1 MTACVTFI
9 HFLIAWGNAP
19 FTIAGAVALLFALL
33 SMTGVLGLL
42 AGGDHDGHEADHDVD
57 HDVDADADADADGDA
72 DGDHEHEQDHDND
85 HDDGGDR
92 GFANVVLGGIGVGR
106 IPLSLIWQTFALVF
120 AVTGLI
126 LNASSLPSGGPSTFS
141 LLWNAPIA
149 GAAAYGTVALLARIL
164 GPIFAT
170 KEAEATKRSALVGQI
185 GTVISS
191 RITAD
196 FGEIRLKDHT
206 GHNLRVLCKLS
217 DGSRIPNEREQVVV
231 VDYEDNTLF
240 VTPLD
245 AEEPAADS
253 KKVRVSK
260 KDRSDDPPDPP
271 EEEDSKALD
280 KRRAAP

>member
-1 MTACVTFI
+1 VTFL

-19 FTIAGAVALLFALL
+19 FTVAGAVAILFALL
-33 SMTGVLGLL
+33 SMTGVMGLL

-57 HDVDADADADADGDA
+57 ADADADGDA
-72 DGDHEHEQDHDND
+72 DCDHEQYHDNEHED
-85 HDDGGDR
+85 YGGDR
-92 GFANVVLGGIGVGR
+92 GFTNIVLGGIGVGR

-126 LNASSLPSGGPSTFS
+126 LNASSLPLGPSTLS
-141 LLWNAPIA
+141 LVWNVPIA
-149 GAAAYGTVALLARIL
+149 SIAAYGFVALLARIL

-191 RITAD
+191 RVTSD

-206 GHNLRVLCKLS
+206 GHIVRVLCKLA
-217 DGSRIPNEREQVVV
+217 DGSRIPNEHEQVVV
-231 VDYEDNTLF
+231 VDYEESTLF

-245 AEEPAADS
+245 AELPADS
-253 KKVRVSK
+253 KKIRVK